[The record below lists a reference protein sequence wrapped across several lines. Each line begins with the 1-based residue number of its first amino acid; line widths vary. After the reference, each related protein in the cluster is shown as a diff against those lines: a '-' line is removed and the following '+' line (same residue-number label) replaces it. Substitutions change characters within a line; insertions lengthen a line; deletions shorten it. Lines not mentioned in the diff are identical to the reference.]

1 MLGFLNINKPSNM
14 TSNAVVQKVKKR
26 FHINKIGHF
35 GTLDPMASG
44 VLPLAIGKATRL
56 FEYSLKKDKGYVA
69 TFEFGYLTD
78 TLDATGK
85 VIATTE
91 VIPTTEAIMDM
102 IQSMLGVQ
110 NQVPPNYSA
119 KNIDGKRAYEL
130 AREGIEFELKPK
142 EITIHKFELIKQ
154 IDNKTFVFNIE
165 CSSGTYIRSIGRDLG
180 QKLGSLATMTALQRT
195 MAGSFDLST
204 AIDLDKLL
212 DMESIDNVLIPPD
225 NVFKTLNTTVIG
237 DKEFEKLRNGIRL
250 NRIVPMDTFIKCGNR
265 LVGVA
270 FKNDSVLKLDI
281 FLDE

>member
-1 MLGFLNINKPSNM
+1 MLGFLNINKPSGM

-35 GTLDPMASG
+35 GTLDPMALG

-56 FEYSLKKDKGYVA
+56 FEYSLKKDKGYIA

-78 TLDATGK
+78 TLDSTGTVIETTK
-85 VIATTE
+85 VI
-91 VIPTTEAIMDM
+91 PNNEAILSA
-102 IQSMLGVQ
+102 IKSMLGTQ
-110 NQVPPNYSA
+110 SQIPPNYSA
-119 KNIDGKRAYEL
+119 KNIGGKRAYEL
-130 AREGIEFELKPK
+130 AREGVEFELKPK
-142 EITIHKFELIKQ
+142 EISIYKFELLKKIS
-154 IDNKTFVFNIE
+154 DTAYSFYIE
-165 CSSGTYIRSIGRDLG
+165 CSSGTYIRSLGRDLG

-195 MAGSFDLST
+195 MAGSFDLSS

-212 DMESIDNVLIPPD
+212 DMESIDSVLIPPD
-225 NVFKTLNTTVIG
+225 KVFKTLDTTLIS

-250 NRIVPMDTFIKCGNR
+250 NRVVPMDTFVKCNDK